1 MTSFVIGGMG
11 AQWKQAGREE
21 HAQKRG
27 QLVGKIVKEILV
39 AAKMGDPNP
48 ENNPRLRAA
57 VESARKN
64 SVTRD
69 TIERAIKKGSGQL
82 DEQVNYETVMYE
94 GFAPAKVPVIVECLT
109 DNKNR
114 TASDIRRLFKD
125 GHLGAIGSVAYMF
138 DRMGVVEAHHADK
151 SQDIEG
157 AAIEAGAENVEPLQS
172 GIPEGHVGARFY
184 TAPASLDGVA
194 KYLAANKWTI
204 TTSELSYIAKNPVEV
219 SDEEKKQVTEFLNA
233 IDEHDDVHRI
243 YTALK

>member
-1 MTSFVIGGMG
+1 MG

-21 HAQKRG
+21 NAQKRG
-27 QLVGKIVKEILV
+27 QMVGKIVKEILV
-39 AAKMGDPNP
+39 AAKLGDPNP
-48 ENNPRLRAA
+48 ESNPRLRAA
-57 VESARKN
+57 VELARKS

-82 DEQVNYETVMYE
+82 DEQVHYETVMYE

-125 GHLGAIGSVAYMF
+125 GHLGAIGSVAWMF
-138 DRMGVVEAHHADK
+138 DRMGAVDAHHADK
-151 SQDIEG
+151 NQDIEG
-157 AAIEAGAENVEPLQS
+157 VAIEAGAENVEPLTS
-172 GIPEGHVGARFY
+172 GVQEGHVGARFF
-184 TAPASLDGVA
+184 TAATNLDAVA
-194 KYLAANKWTI
+194 KYLIANKWAI
-204 TTSELSYIAKNPVEV
+204 TTSELSYIAKNAVEV

>member
-1 MTSFVIGGMG
+1 MG

-21 HAQKRG
+21 NAQKRG

-39 AAKMGDPNP
+39 AAKLGDPDP
-48 ENNPRLRAA
+48 ANNPRLRAA
-57 VESARKN
+57 VESARKH
-64 SVTRD
+64 SVTRE

-82 DEQVNYETVMYE
+82 DEQVNYETVLYE

-125 GHLGAIGSVAYMF
+125 GHLGAIGSVNWMF
-138 DRMGVVEAHHADK
+138 DRMGVVEAHHPDK
-151 SQDIEG
+151 TQDIEA
-157 AAIEAGAENVEPLQS
+157 AAIEAGADNVEPLES
-172 GIPEGHVGARFY
+172 GVPEGHIGARFY
-184 TAPASLDGVA
+184 TAATNLDGVA
-194 KYLAANKWTI
+194 KFLAAAKWTI

-219 SDEEKKQVTEFLNA
+219 SPEERKLVTEFLNA

>member
-125 GHLGAIGSVAYMF
+125 GHLGAIGSVAWMF
-138 DRMGVVEAHHADK
+138 DRMGVVDAHHADK
-151 SQDIEG
+151 TQEIEG
-157 AAIEAGAENVEPLQS
+157 AAIEADPENVDPVTACV
-172 GIPEGHVGARFY
+172 PHRHVC
-184 TAPASLDGVA
+184 
-194 KYLAANKWTI
+194 
-204 TTSELSYIAKNPVEV
+204 E
-219 SDEEKKQVTEFLNA
+219 
-233 IDEHDDVHRI
+233 
-243 YTALK
+243 

>member
-1 MTSFVIGGMG
+1 MG
-11 AQWKQAGREE
+11 AQWKQAGREAN
-21 HAQKRG
+21 AQKRG

-39 AAKMGDPNP
+39 AAKMGDPDP
-48 ENNPRLRAA
+48 ELNPRLRAA
-57 VESARKN
+57 VETARKN
-64 SVTRD
+64 SVTRE

-82 DEQVNYETVMYE
+82 DEQVHYETIMYE

-125 GHLGAIGSVAYMF
+125 GHLGAIGSVAWMF
-138 DRMGVVEAHHADK
+138 DRMGVVDAHHADK
-151 SQDIEG
+151 NQDIEG
-157 AAIEAGAENVEPLQS
+157 VAIEAGAENFEALTS
-172 GIPEGHVGARFY
+172 GVQEGHIGARFF
-184 TAPASLDGVA
+184 TSATNLDAVA

-204 TTSELSYIAKNPVEV
+204 TTSELSYIAKNAVEV
-219 SDEEKKQVTEFLNA
+219 SDEEKKQVSEFLNA

>member
-1 MTSFVIGGMG
+1 MG

-21 HAQKRG
+21 NAQKRG
-27 QLVGKIVKEILV
+27 QMVGKIVKEILV

-48 ENNPRLRAA
+48 ESNPRLRAA
-57 VESARKN
+57 VESARKH

-82 DEQVNYETVMYE
+82 DEQINYETVVYE
-94 GFAPAKVPVIVECLT
+94 GFAPAKVPIIVECLT
-109 DNKNR
+109 ENKNR

-125 GHLGAIGSVAYMF
+125 GHLGAIGSVLWMF
-138 DRMGVVEAHHADK
+138 DRLGVVDAHHADK

-157 AAIEAGAENVEPLQS
+157 AAIEAGAENVEPLTI
-172 GIPEGHVGARFY
+172 GIPEGHIGARFY
-184 TAPASLDGVA
+184 TAPNHLDEVA
-194 KYLAANKWTI
+194 KFLAAAKWTI

-219 SDEEKKQVTEFLNA
+219 SDEEKKHVTQFLND

>member
-1 MTSFVIGGMG
+1 MG

-21 HAQKRG
+21 NAQKRG

-39 AAKMGDPNP
+39 ASKMGDPNP

-57 VESARKN
+57 VEMARKN

-82 DEQVNYETVMYE
+82 DEQVNYETVIYE

-125 GHLGAIGSVAYMF
+125 GHLGAIGSVAWMF
-138 DRMGVVEAHHADK
+138 DRLGVVEAHHADK
-151 SQDIEG
+151 TQDIEG
-157 AAIEAGAENVEPLQS
+157 AAIEAGAENVEPLQA
-172 GIPEGHVGARFY
+172 GIPEGHVGGRFFY
-184 TAPASLDGVA
+184 APRKIDRVCKKNAA
-194 KYLAANKWTI
+194 KKMTNNTY
-204 TTSELSYIAKNPVEV
+204 
-219 SDEEKKQVTEFLNA
+219 EFF
-233 IDEHDDVHRI
+233 
-243 YTALK
+243 